1 MNNFLNFFQGPDSE
15 NSSKRLIG
23 IIAGIVFCVLA
34 LVGGLHF
41 LEKEQPQDFQNLLET
56 VGYFSGTLL
65 GLGIADILLK
75 KKYDKP
81 SPNAGS

>member
-41 LEKEQPQDFQNLLET
+41 LEKDQAQDFQNLLET

-75 KKYDKP
+75 KKYDK
-81 SPNAGS
+81 STNNGGT